1 MNESISQITWRKKEG
16 EKEGG
21 RKERNRE
28 GKEGREEGGKIKHS
42 T

>member
-1 MNESISQITWRKKEG
+1 MKASVKLLGERKREKKG
-16 EKEGG
+16 REKE
-21 RKERNRE
+21 RKRK